1 MGQRLVAVGCFQ
13 GNMTPSCLAPPFA
26 LLNVWYRNG
35 HYPMIRRWVD
45 CNVVLPV
52 CVEVEVEVI
61 MLTNRVDRGK
71 T

>member
-1 MGQRLVAVGCFQ
+1 MLPRQYGPQLPCP
-13 GNMTPSCLAPPFA
+13 TIA

-45 CNVVLPV
+45 CTVVLPV
-52 CVEVEVEVI
+52 CVEVEVEVEVI
-61 MLTNRVDRGK
+61 TLTNRVDRGK